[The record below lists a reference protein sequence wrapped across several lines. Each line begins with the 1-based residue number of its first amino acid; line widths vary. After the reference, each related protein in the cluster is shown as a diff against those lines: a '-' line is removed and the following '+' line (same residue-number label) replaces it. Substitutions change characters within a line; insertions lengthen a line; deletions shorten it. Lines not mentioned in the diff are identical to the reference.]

1 MPKFKVPGI
10 ESVLYLPY
18 NQAIPELRNGSNLM
32 APSSFDIMEARTR
45 RNLTKYSRGVLM
57 EKNYAT
63 VDALII
69 YKDRVVIRLDAP
81 YLREITPKGRSRRG
95 AIETDT
101 ETFENIAGV
110 EFKFG
115 GTRLNAD
122 LTPDEA
128 RMDPVWQV
136 LARGDQDVLDVYVEA
151 VFGEL
156 NKQGIEKGMRV
167 AISEAIQNI
176 PRMRYVELTGS
187 RGNFAMNGH
196 TNVEDRITVL
206 GFKETRQRSERRR
219 SLDYTTFE
227 YALG

>member
-1 MPKFKVPGI
+1 MPKFIVPGV
-10 ESVLYLPY
+10 ERRLYSPY
-18 NQAIPELRNGSNLM
+18 NKAIPELRNGSGLM

-45 RNLTKYSRGVLM
+45 TNLTKYSRRVLM
-57 EKNYAT
+57 EDNYAT

-69 YKDRVVIRLDAP
+69 YKNRSVIRLDAP

-95 AIETDT
+95 AIEMDNT

-110 EFKFG
+110 RFIIGE
-115 GTRLNAD
+115 TRLNTD

-128 RMDPVWQV
+128 RMDPIWQV
-136 LARGDQDVLDVYVEA
+136 LARGNQDVLDAYVDA

-156 NKQGIEKGMRV
+156 DEHEKGMR
-167 AISEAIQNI
+167 ISISDATQNI

-187 RGNFAMNGH
+187 RENFAMNGS
-196 TNVEDRITVL
+196 TKVGDITTVL

-219 SLDYTTFE
+219 SLEYTVPE
-227 YALG
+227 PALG